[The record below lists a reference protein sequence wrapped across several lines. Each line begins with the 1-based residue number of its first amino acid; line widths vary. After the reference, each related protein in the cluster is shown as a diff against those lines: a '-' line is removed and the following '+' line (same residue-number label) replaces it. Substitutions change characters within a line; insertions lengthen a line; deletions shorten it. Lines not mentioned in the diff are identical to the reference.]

1 MIHIARREKM
11 EHPKDPYHVRPFPKQ
26 PSRGGKELISAL
38 GELEKALAGEIPDFE
53 VLRTVQEKIHEAV
66 NKWNDDRLVDM
77 VRTISLKLDTYKEH
91 PDKELLQKILVQI
104 LKIRVELKH
113 L

>member
-11 EHPKDPYHVRPFPKQ
+11 EHPKDPYHVRPFPQNPK
-26 PSRGGKELISAL
+26 RGGKELINAL